1 MKKILVVEDNPQN
14 LYLVRFL
21 LEKSGYCVAAAQ
33 NGFDA
38 VRMAQQEQPDLILMD
53 IQLPQMDGYE
63 ATRRI
68 KEIPETNRIPVVAF
82 TSYAMA
88 GDKDKALKAGCAGY
102 IEKPLDPDT
111 FIAEIDVFLTKTF

>member
-21 LEKSGYCVAAAQ
+21 LEKSGYRVAAAQ

-111 FIAEIDVFLTKTF
+111 FIAEIDVFLTKAF

>member
-21 LEKSGYCVAAAQ
+21 LEKSGYRVAAAQ

-68 KEIPETNRIPVVAF
+68 KEIVETNRIPVVAF